1 MKVISVIPARYASS
15 RFPGK
20 LMEVLDRKTIILRTY
35 EQVLTT
41 GLFDEVIV
49 ATDSKLIYDE
59 IISNGGNVVMSKK
72 EHQCG
77 SDRIAEVVE
86 NINVDVVVNVQGDEP
101 FIDAESLKDLI
112 AVFRQDLDGRIDL
125 ASLMTPITDPE
136 SILDPSNVKVI
147 VDLEDFAM
155 YFSRSPIP
163 YKRDL
168 KDSLSYFKHI
178 GVYAFRKKALIDFSQ
193 QEFTPLEN
201 AEKIECIR
209 YLEYGKRIK
218 MVETN
223 VFNFG
228 IDTPNDLKKAKAFL
242 EKQHP

>member
-1 MKVISVIPARYASS
+1 MNVISVIPARYASS

-20 LMEVLDRKTIILRTY
+20 LMEILDGKTIILRTY
-35 EQVLTT
+35 EQVLATD
-41 GLFDEVIV
+41 LFDEVIV

-77 SDRIAEVVE
+77 SDRIAEAVE

-112 AVFRQDLDGRIDL
+112 SVFHQDLDGRIDL
-125 ASLMTPITDPE
+125 ASLMTPIKDPE

-147 VDLEDFAM
+147 VDRDDFAM

-168 KDSLSYFKHI
+168 EYSFNYFKHI
-178 GVYAFRKKALIDFSQ
+178 GVYAFRKKALIDFSK
-193 QEFTPLEN
+193 QEFTPLET

-218 MVETN
+218 MVETK

-228 IDTPNDLKKAKAFL
+228 IDTPTDLKKAKAFL
-242 EKQHP
+242 EKQHL

>member
-20 LMEVLDRKTIILRTY
+20 LMEILEGKTIILRTY
-35 EQVLTT
+35 EQAVAT

-72 EHQCG
+72 EHECG
-77 SDRIAEVVE
+77 SDRIAEAVE
-86 NINVDVVVNVQGDEP
+86 HINADVVLNVQGDEP
-101 FIDAESLKDLI
+101 FIDTESLKNLI
-112 AVFRQDLDGRIDL
+112 AVFYEDLDYKIDL
-125 ASLMTPITDPE
+125 ASLMTPLNDAE
-136 SILDPSNVKVI
+136 SILDTSNVKVI
-147 VDLEDFAM
+147 VNRESFAI

-163 YKRDL
+163 FNRDL
-168 KDSLSYFKHI
+168 EDSVNYFKHI
-178 GVYAFRKKALIDFSQ
+178 GVYAFRKKALIDFSK
-193 QEFTPLEN
+193 QEVTPLEA

-218 MVETN
+218 MVETQ

-228 IDTPNDLKKAKAFL
+228 IDTPADLKKAKAFL
-242 EKQHP
+242 KKQH